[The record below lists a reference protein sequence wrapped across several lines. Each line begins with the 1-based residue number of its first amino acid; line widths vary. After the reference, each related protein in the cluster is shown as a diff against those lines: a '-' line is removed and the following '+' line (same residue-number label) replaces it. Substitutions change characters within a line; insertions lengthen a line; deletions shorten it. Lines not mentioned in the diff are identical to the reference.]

1 MFNRIL
7 EEAVK
12 NKLHKGKTIIVFG
25 PRQVGKTT
33 LIQKVV
39 GDKTHLFL
47 DADDPEARLLLTRP
61 NTEDLRTLIGS
72 YNLVFI
78 DEAQRIEDVGLTL
91 KIIHDQFKDV
101 QLIVSGSSA
110 FELSNQTSEPLTG
123 RKWEYKMYP
132 VSWEELESHVGFLTA
147 TRQLEQRLIY
157 GSYPDVLNNPG
168 DERSILTTLSGD
180 YLYKDILAFAGIRK
194 PDILD
199 KIVRALALQVGHEVS
214 YNEVA
219 QLVGVDK
226 NTVSSYIDLLEKSYV
241 IFSLPSFS
249 RNLRNEIKTN
259 RKIYFV
265 DNGIRNAVIQNFS
278 PLEFRQDVGPL
289 WENFLISERM
299 KYKAYHQHYA
309 HSYFWRTTDQK
320 EVDYVED
327 IDGQIYGFEFKWN
340 PKSKGKPPRQF
351 EATYQAKVKIISPE
365 NFRDFVM
372 VGK

>member
-1 MFNRIL
+1 MYNRIL

-39 GDKTHLFL
+39 GNKTHLFL
-47 DADDPEARLLLTRP
+47 DADDPEVRLLLTRP
-61 NTEDLRTLIGS
+61 NTEDLRSLIGS
-72 YNLVFI
+72 HNLVFI

-91 KIIHDQFKDV
+91 KIIHDQFKDA

-110 FELSNQTSEPLTG
+110 FELSSQTSEPLTG
-123 RKWEYKMYP
+123 RKWEYKMFP
-132 VSWEELESHVGFLTA
+132 VSWEELERHVGFLTA

-168 DERSILTTLSGD
+168 EERTILNTLSGD

-194 PDILD
+194 PEVLD
-199 KIVRALALQVGHEVS
+199 KIVRALAFQVGNEVS
-214 YNEVA
+214 YNEIA

-226 NTVSSYIDLLEKSYV
+226 NTVSNYIDLLEKSYV
-241 IFSLPSFS
+241 FFSLNSFS

-278 PLEFRQDVGPL
+278 PLEFRQDVGAL
-289 WENFLISERM
+289 WENFLMSERM

-320 EVDYVED
+320 EVDYIED
-327 IDGQIYGFEFKWN
+327 IDGQIYGFEFKW
-340 PKSKGKPPRQF
+340 KSNAKFKPPRQF
-351 EATYQAKVKIISPE
+351 EKTYNAKIEVINKE
-365 NFRDFVM
+365 NFRKFIM
-372 VGK
+372 PEL